1 MGNSI
6 GKMEEFSDVDSDIP
20 FVMIELSEEKEET
33 IDMMYVFNQME
44 LLLEDMERLVI
55 GGESIMV

>member
-1 MGNSI
+1 MGNTV
-6 GKMEEFSDVDSDIP
+6 GKSEDFSDVEEIP
-20 FVMIELSEEKEET
+20 FVMIELSEEKEKT

-55 GGESIMV
+55 GGESVL

>member
-6 GKMEEFSDVDSDIP
+6 GKLEEFTELSSEIP
-20 FVMIELSEEKEET
+20 FVRIELSEEKEET

-55 GGESIMV
+55 SGESMV